1 MGKQIVIYT
10 TNKIDLNVLLMTNIK
25 SYESKEKIIE
35 FQKKKNRLFFSWW
48 RWNLSFLGQVDL

>member
-10 TNKIDLNVLLMTNIK
+10 TNQIDLNVLLMANIK